1 LYFIPVFFS
10 YRFTQLI
17 HESIKNSFSTQ
28 FNFFVHNLAQLK
40 FGGGGAAAETET
52 LSFIPNKYR

>member
-1 LYFIPVFFS
+1 
-10 YRFTQLI
+10 LI

-40 FGGGGAAAETET
+40 FGGGGATADSET
-52 LSFIPNKYR
+52 LSFIPNKYRWKSKGGL